1 MYVCMYACMYARKQT
16 HMHAGDPPL
25 RLVTTTNHCQ
35 DWRGLPPKT
44 GHNYHCQ
51 DWGGLHPKTGQD
63 WRGLP
68 PLRLVK
74 TKMVKT
80 GENFLLR
87 LVKTTIVKIGENFPY
102 DWSKLSWS

>member
-1 MYVCMYACMYARKQT
+1 MQVT
-16 HMHAGDPPL
+16 PL

-68 PLRLVK
+68 PKTGQNYHSQDWGELPLRLVK
-74 TKMVKT
+74 TIM
-80 GENFLLR
+80 
-87 LVKTTIVKIGENFPY
+87 VKIGEDFP
-102 DWSKLSWS
+102 